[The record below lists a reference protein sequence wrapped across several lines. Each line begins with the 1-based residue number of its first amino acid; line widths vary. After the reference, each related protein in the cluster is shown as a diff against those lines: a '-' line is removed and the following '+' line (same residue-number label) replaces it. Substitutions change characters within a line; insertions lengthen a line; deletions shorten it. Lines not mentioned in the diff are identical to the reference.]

1 MKAGLIWHII
11 SKTHH
16 AGNIASWKKK
26 EGEEVAAG
34 DSIAEIETDK
44 VIKTLFPPTSRSHTS
59 EHPIAIALQ
68 LRIYCPAKAVHWDSL
83 RVCYA
88 SLGNSVLVVSV

>member
-1 MKAGLIWHII
+1 MWPMRLALFLSPNGQRVGKY
-11 SKTHH
+11 TH

-44 VIKTLFPPTSRSHTS
+44 VSRWTDI
-59 EHPIAIALQ
+59 PLIA
-68 LRIYCPAKAVHWDSL
+68 Y
-83 RVCYA
+83 
-88 SLGNSVLVVSV
+88 NSAPDCLLNDM

>member
-1 MKAGLIWHII
+1 MHHASILSAFDSSIGF
-11 SKTHH
+11 H

-44 VIKTLFPPTSRSHTS
+44 VSSLPLVYDI
-59 EHPIAIALQ
+59 PIFEACL
-68 LRIYCPAKAVHWDSL
+68 KA
-83 RVCYA
+83 
-88 SLGNSVLVVSV
+88 